1 MKGEQKMNTT
11 RKIIRAIMILLDRC
25 PHCREK
31 MLRGIGGKKGNTT
44 NDFTVCPFKHFALE
58 RDKYDLIHVYDG
70 GGKPLPIK
78 RLNNHKEKCREKK
91 TLY

>member
-1 MKGEQKMNTT
+1 MDVIK
-11 RKIIRAIMILLDRC
+11 KIIRAIMILFDRC

-31 MLRGIGGKKGNTT
+31 MLRGIGGKKGNPT

-58 RDKYDLIHVYDG
+58 RDENNLIHVYDG

-78 RLNNHKEKCREKK
+78 KIINYREAYTRKK
-91 TLY
+91 TLN